1 MLRQFQQQKLLQK
14 LSPQQIQLIKLL
26 EVPSVEMT
34 ERVMQE
40 VDANPALELGENA
53 VTEQNDDPLYD
64 TGDGGNND
72 DFTFDDYATDDDI
85 PDYKTRQTGGES
97 ALDNW
102 KDWLPVTADVTLND
116 VLLEQL
122 NLQELSEEDRKVAT
136 FIIGNIDEDGYLRRT
151 PEALSDD
158 LSIILGLEVPA
169 DTIMA
174 LIQLIQ
180 QFDPPGV
187 GAADLRDCLLLQLK
201 RKSPSPL
208 HDQTIALVETYF
220 NEVSRKQY
228 EVILKKMGCSEE
240 ALKAMMQ
247 EITKLNPKPG
257 NLFGSVLEEKREQV
271 VPDFMLENNDGYL
284 LLTLN
289 SGNVPELHVNR
300 GYLDMVSDFKSN
312 VKNQTREARE
322 ALQFAK
328 EKVDAAK
335 WFIEAVRQRQETLM
349 RTMQAIIDYQRSYF
363 LDGDDK
369 QLKPMI
375 LKDIAER
382 TGYDISTISRV
393 SNSKYIQTEFGLF
406 PLRHFFSE
414 GMQTDSG
421 EAVSSLEIK
430 TILQE
435 SIAGE
440 DKRDPLTDDQLS
452 AILTEQGYLIARRTV
467 AKYRDQLGIPVARLR
482 REI

>member
-158 LSIILGLEVPA
+158 LSIILGLEVPV
-169 DTIMA
+169 DTIIA

-349 RTMQAIIDYQRSYF
+349 RTMQAIIDYQRNYF

>member
-1 MLRQFQQQKLLQK
+1 
-14 LSPQQIQLIKLL
+14 
-26 EVPSVEMT
+26 MT
-34 ERVMQE
+34 DRVLQE
-40 VDANPALELGENA
+40 VDANPALELGENSL
-53 VTEQNDDPLYD
+53 TEQTEDPLYD

-72 DFTFDDYATDDDI
+72 DFTFDDYASDDDI
-85 PDYKTRQTGGES
+85 PDYKTRQHGGES

-102 KDWLPVTADVTLND
+102 KDWLPVIDDVSLNAF
-116 VLLEQL
+116 LLDQL
-122 NLQELSEEDRKVAT
+122 NLQDLTEEDRRVAT
-136 FIIGNIDEDGYLRRT
+136 FIIGNIDDDGYLRRT

-158 LSIILGLEVPA
+158 FSIILGLEVPIE
-169 DTIMA
+169 TIRT
-174 LIQLIQ
+174 LIQLVQ

-187 GAADLRDCLLLQLK
+187 GAADLKECLLLQLR
-201 RKSPSPL
+201 RKTPSAL
-208 HDQTIALVETYF
+208 HDQTITLLEDFF

-228 EVILKKMGCSEE
+228 EVILKKMDCSEE
-240 ALKAMMQ
+240 TLKAMMM

-271 VPDFMLENNDGYL
+271 VPDFILENNDGYL
-284 LLTLN
+284 MLTLN

-300 GYLDMVSDFKSN
+300 GYLEMVSDYKAN

-322 ALQFAK
+322 AIQFAK
-328 EKVDAAK
+328 EKVDSAK

-349 RTMQAIIDYQRSYF
+349 RTMQAIIEYQRAYF

-369 QLKPMI
+369 RLKPMI

-406 PLRHFFSE
+406 PLRRFFTE

-430 TILQE
+430 TIIQE
-435 SIAGE
+435 NIAGE
-440 DKRDPLTDDQLS
+440 DKKEPLTDDQLS
-452 AILTEQGYLIARRTV
+452 AILTEKGYLIARRTV

>member
-158 LSIILGLEVPA
+158 LSIILGLEVPV
-169 DTIMA
+169 DTIIA

-208 HDQTIALVETYF
+208 HDQTIALVEMYF

>member
-53 VTEQNDDPLYD
+53 VTDQNDDPLYD

-158 LSIILGLEVPA
+158 LSIILGLEVPV
-169 DTIMA
+169 DTIIA

-349 RTMQAIIDYQRSYF
+349 RTMQAIIDYQRNYF

>member
-40 VDANPALELGENA
+40 VDANPALELGDNA

-72 DFTFDDYATDDDI
+72 DFTFDDYAADDDI
-85 PDYKTRQTGGES
+85 PDYKMRQSGGES
-97 ALDNW
+97 ALENW
-102 KDWLPVTADVTLND
+102 KDWLPVTDDLTLNSF
-116 VLLEQL
+116 LLDQL
-122 NLQELSEEDRKVAT
+122 NLQELSDDDKKVAT
-136 FIIGNIDEDGYLRRT
+136 FIIGNIDDDGYLRRT

-158 LSIILGLEVPA
+158 LSIILGIEVSVE
-169 DTIMA
+169 TIKD
-174 LIQLIQ
+174 LIRLIQ

-187 GAADLRDCLLLQLK
+187 GAADLKDCLLLQLR
-201 RKSPSPL
+201 RKAPSPL
-208 HDQTIALVETYF
+208 HDQTITLLEEQF

-228 EVILKKMGCSEE
+228 EVILKKMNCGED
-240 ALKAMMQ
+240 ALKAMML

-257 NLFGSVLEEKREQV
+257 HLFGSVLEEKREQV
-271 VPDFMLENNDGYL
+271 VPDFLLENNDGYL

-289 SGNVPELHVNR
+289 SGNVPQLHVNK
-300 GYLDMVSDFKSN
+300 GYLDMASDYKAN

-328 EKVDAAK
+328 EKVDSAR

-349 RTMQAIIDYQRSYF
+349 RTMQAIIDYQRAYF
-363 LDGDDK
+363 LDGDEK
-369 QLKPMI
+369 LLKPMI
-375 LKDIAER
+375 LKDIAQK

-406 PLRHFFSE
+406 PLRYFFTE

-430 TILQE
+430 TIIQE
-435 SIAGE
+435 NIAGE
-440 DKRDPLTDDQLS
+440 DKKEPLTDDQLS
-452 AILTEQGYLIARRTV
+452 AILTEKGYVIARRTV